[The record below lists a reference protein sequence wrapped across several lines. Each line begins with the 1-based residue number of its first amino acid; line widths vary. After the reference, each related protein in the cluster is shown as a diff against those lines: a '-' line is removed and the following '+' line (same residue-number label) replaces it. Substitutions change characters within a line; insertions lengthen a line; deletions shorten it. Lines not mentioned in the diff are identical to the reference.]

1 MKNNEGRSMTRFRA
15 PKLAILTGLAL
26 LSSSAAALADP
37 PDRVG
42 RLSDIEGVV
51 SFHTADQTDW
61 SPATLNYPVTG
72 GTSFWTEPNARD
84 EIQIG
89 AAEVRMDQSTALT
102 FTQLDDAA
110 TQIEVDQG
118 VVNVHVGVLPPGGIS
133 IVTPQGQVDLLAP
146 GSYDIDAGPPAPQGQ
161 PPAPV
166 RVTALEGSARI
177 DGPRGAIDV
186 QAGETGTMVANP
198 FSVNLAEGNPTPFD
212 DWALAREHREEAAGA
227 TQQYVPP
234 DMTGYQDL
242 NANGQWASTP
252 DYGQVWYPTAVPV
265 GWAPYRFGHW
275 AFVPPWGWT
284 WIDDAPWGFA
294 PFHYGRWAFVGGRWG
309 WCPVIPGA
317 IVARPVY
324 APALV
329 AFVGGGGFG
338 VSLSIGGPM
347 AAVGWVPLAP
357 FEPYHPWYRV
367 SPRYERNVNV
377 FNVRRKEINNITVV
391 NNNMTVD
398 HFANHQA
405 AVVVT
410 ANAFTHA
417 APVQHATVAVPHE
430 QLAQVRVAANL
441 SAFKATPEAR
451 AGFARPNAVGV
462 QRADISASVAHDPV
476 PYRQQTPGPAATPTP
491 RAPGPQIQPRTNV
504 APGQPRP
511 MTQPVQQA
519 QPRPAMPSAQQSQP
533 RPMAPAQQANP
544 VRPPPAVAG
553 QPPRPS
559 PQAAQLHPVPRPAPR
574 PPAIAVQHPV
584 QQTHL
589 AATPQGWR
597 RQPAPPAQQHAAP
610 APAAGD
616 KEREKH

>member
-1 MKNNEGRSMTRFRA
+1 MTGFHA
-15 PKLAILTGLAL
+15 SKLAIIAGLAL
-26 LSSSAAALADP
+26 LGSTAAALADP
-37 PDRVG
+37 PARVG

-72 GTSFWTEPNARD
+72 GTSFWTEPNARG
-84 EIQIG
+84 EIQIE
-89 AAEVRMDQSTALT
+89 ATEVRMDQSTALT
-102 FTQLDDAA
+102 FSRLDDAA
-110 TQIEVDQG
+110 TQLEVDQG
-118 VVNVHVGVLPPGGIS
+118 VVNVHVSELPPGGIS
-133 IVTPQGQVDLLAP
+133 VMTPQGQVELLAP
-146 GSYDIDAGPPAPQGQ
+146 GSYDIDAGAPVPQGQ

-166 RVTALEGSARI
+166 HVTALEGSARI

-186 QAGETGTMVANP
+186 QAGETGSVVANP

-212 DWALAREHREEAAGA
+212 DWALARDHREDATGA
-227 TQQYVPP
+227 TPQYVPP
-234 DMTGYQDL
+234 GMTGYQDL

-265 GWAPYRFGHW
+265 GWAPYRYGHW

-294 PFHYGRWAFVGGRWG
+294 PFHYGRWALVGGRWG

-338 VSLSIGGPM
+338 VSLAVGGSLS
-347 AAVGWVPLAP
+347 AVGWVPLAP
-357 FEPYHPWYRV
+357 FEPYHPWYHA
-367 SPRYERNVNV
+367 SPGYVRNVNV
-377 FNVRRKEINNITVV
+377 FNVRRTEINNITAV
-391 NNNMTVD
+391 NHNMTVD

-441 SAFKATPEAR
+441 GAFKATPEAR
-451 AGFARPNAVGV
+451 AGFAHPGAVGV
-462 QRADISASVAHDPV
+462 QRADIAASVAHGPV
-476 PYRQQTPGPAATPTP
+476 PYQQQAPGPAATPAP
-491 RAPGPQIQPRTNV
+491 HAPGPQIHSHANV
-504 APGQPRP
+504 APGPPRPIAQPGQQPRP
-511 MTQPVQQA
+511 MT
-519 QPRPAMPSAQQSQP
+519 
-533 RPMAPAQQANP
+533 PAQQANP
-544 VRPPPAVAG
+544 VRPPPAVAA
-553 QPPRPS
+553 QPPHPS

-574 PPAIAVQHPV
+574 PMAQAVQHPV

-616 KEREKH
+616 KEREKHQ